1 MNAIREQTEVQELGL
16 LSVNAC
22 LSRDSRGRSRKEE
35 KCPIR
40 TDFQRDRDRVIHSNA
55 FRRLK
60 GKTQVFL
67 APEGDH
73 FRTRLTHTLE
83 VSQIARTISRALRLN
98 EDLTEAIALAHD
110 LGHTPFG
117 HAGEEIMSELAGGF
131 EHYLQSVR
139 VVHYIEKDGAGLNLT
154 YEVKNGIAAH
164 SGGTPDAAT
173 REGCIV
179 CLSDKIAYINHDIED
194 SIRAGIL
201 TEQDIPAELTDI
213 LGTNKS
219 ERITSMVTAIIE
231 NGSDEIVMTP
241 RVKTAHDALRR
252 FMYDNV
258 YFSPKAEEQKKKAKR
273 LVEELYNYFFKHP
286 EKIGES
292 FQHIIESK
300 GKKQAVIDYIS
311 SMTDHYA
318 IHCFEDIFVPKA
330 FV

>member
-1 MNAIREQTEVQELGL
+1 MTAIREQTEVQELGL

-22 LSRDSRGRSRKEE
+22 LSRETRGRSVKED

-40 TDFQRDRDRVIHSNA
+40 TEFQRDRDRVIHSNA

-117 HAGEEIMSELAGGF
+117 HAGEEVMRELTGGF
-131 EHYLQSVR
+131 EHFLQSVR
-139 VVHYIEKDGAGLNLT
+139 VVHYIERKGLGLNLT
-154 YEVKNGIAAH
+154 YEVKNGIATH

-179 CLSDKIAYINHDIED
+179 GLSDKIAYINHDIED
-194 SIRAGIL
+194 AVRAGIL
-201 TEQDIPAELTDI
+201 LEEDLPADYTDI
-213 LGTNKS
+213 LGHTKS

-231 NGSDEIVMTP
+231 NGSDEIIMTP
-241 RVKTAHDALRR
+241 RVKTAHDKLRT
-252 FMYDNV
+252 FMYENV
-258 YFSPKAEEQKKKAKR
+258 YHGKKAEQEKNKSRR
-273 LVEELYNYFFKHP
+273 LIETLYDYFMKHP
-286 EKIGES
+286 EKIGDS
-292 FQHIIESK
+292 FTHIIETH
-300 GKKQAVIDYIS
+300 GKKQAVVDFIS

-318 IHCFEDIFVPKA
+318 INCFEEIFIPKA

>member
-1 MNAIREQTEVQELGL
+1 MTAIREQTEVQELGL

-22 LSRDSRGRSRKEE
+22 LSRESKGRSRRED

-40 TDFQRDRDRVIHSNA
+40 TEFQRDRDRVIHSNA

-117 HAGEEIMSELAGGF
+117 HAGEEIMSELSGGF

-139 VVHYIEKDGAGLNLT
+139 VVHYIEKNGEGLNLT
-154 YEVKNGIAAH
+154 YEVKNGIATH

-179 CLSDKIAYINHDIED
+179 GMSDKIAYINHDIED
-194 SIRAGIL
+194 AVRAGL
-201 TEQDIPAELTDI
+201 LREEDLPADCTDI
-213 LGTNKS
+213 LGNSKS
-219 ERITSMVTAIIE
+219 ERITAMVTGIIE
-231 NGSDEIVMTP
+231 NGSDQIIMTP
-241 RVKTAHDALRR
+241 RVKTAHDKLRA
-252 FMYDNV
+252 FMYENV
-258 YFSPKAEEQKKKAKR
+258 YHGEKAEAEKKKAHR
-273 LVEELYNYFFKHP
+273 LVETLYNYFIKNP
-286 EKIGES
+286 DKIGDNYK
-292 FQHIIESK
+292 HIIDSH
-300 GKKQAVIDYIS
+300 GKKQAVIDFIS

-318 IHCFEDIFVPKA
+318 IKCFEDIFVPKA